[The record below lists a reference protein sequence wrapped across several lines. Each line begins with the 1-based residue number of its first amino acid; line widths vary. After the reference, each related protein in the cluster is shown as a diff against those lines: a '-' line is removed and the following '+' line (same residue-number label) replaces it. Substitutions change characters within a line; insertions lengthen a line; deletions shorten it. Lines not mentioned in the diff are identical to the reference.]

1 MSTTDVLAR
10 FLTIGGATV
19 EITQADDGLNRIAH
33 CKGCNA
39 EYETH
44 SIRTYYA
51 EEKSNTWAQEHA
63 ETCRAMPIET
73 LAP

>member
-1 MSTTDVLAR
+1 MTDTVLAR

-19 EITQADDGLNRIAH
+19 EITQADDGLNRLAH

-39 EYETH
+39 EHETH

-51 EEKSNTWAQEHA
+51 EAKSNAWAQDHA
-63 ETCRAMPIET
+63 ERCRSMP
-73 LAP
+73 LDA